1 MLDQF
6 AEKNHSAQNGSFY
19 PNLESTIKIFLE
31 ILEDGGTLKN
41 KSDDSGYPQKTYWR

>member
-19 PNLESTIKIFLE
+19 PNLESSIRNFLE
-31 ILEDGGTLKN
+31 HLENGGTLIN
-41 KSDDSGYPQKTYWR
+41 KSGNSGYL